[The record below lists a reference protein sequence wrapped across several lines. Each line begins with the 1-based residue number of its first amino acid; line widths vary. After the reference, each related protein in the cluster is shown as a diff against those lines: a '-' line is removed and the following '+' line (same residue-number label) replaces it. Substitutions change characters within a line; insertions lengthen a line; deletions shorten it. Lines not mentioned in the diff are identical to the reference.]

1 MGEQEQSDIIDD
13 EESGETLLDKVEAL
27 LKMDHKQFSESKREL
42 VALEKEIERL
52 MKMFYLR
59 LKVQGQVKDFRKDYF
74 V

>member
-13 EESGETLLDKVEAL
+13 DESGETLLDKVEAL
-27 LKMDHKQFSESKREL
+27 LKMDLKQFSESRREL
-42 VALEKEIERL
+42 VALENEIERL